1 MLMRRT
7 PIISRVL
14 EQLLDE
20 DTRDAVPAY
29 SLAMDVKEDERGY
42 TVLTSLPGVT
52 AEDINISIHED
63 VLTIS
68 AETKTED
75 RQEKE
80 RFVLQERRYGKF
92 SRSLRLP
99 SNVDAEK
106 VTADYENGVL
116 KVFVPKSEVAQPR
129 KIAINA
135 KA

>member
-1 MLMRRT
+1 MLMRRS

-20 DTRDAVPAY
+20 DSREVVPAY
-29 SLAMDVKEDERGY
+29 SLAMDVKEEADGY
-42 TVLTSLPGVT
+42 SVMTSLPGVNPD
-52 AEDINISIHED
+52 EIDISFHED

-68 AETKTED
+68 AETKTEE
-75 RQEKE
+75 RQEGA
-80 RFVLQERRYGKF
+80 RYVLQERRYGKF

-99 SNVDAEK
+99 SNVDADK
-106 VTADYENGVL
+106 VTANYENGVL

-129 KIAINA
+129 KIAINT